1 MWCSHSRWRA
11 ADSGVCSEL
20 IGCPYFVTS
29 AVTRGFDVLGVIR
42 MAVPFSRHLVR
53 QVMSA
58 EDIYY
63 NPDPLI
69 LSQTG
74 DKKGYFFLIFTWA
87 SV

>member
-1 MWCSHSRWRA
+1 M
-11 ADSGVCSEL
+11 
-20 IGCPYFVTS
+20 
-29 AVTRGFDVLGVIR
+29 TRGFDFLGVIR
-42 MAVPFSRHLVR
+42 KAVPFSRHLVR

-63 NPDPLI
+63 NPDPQI